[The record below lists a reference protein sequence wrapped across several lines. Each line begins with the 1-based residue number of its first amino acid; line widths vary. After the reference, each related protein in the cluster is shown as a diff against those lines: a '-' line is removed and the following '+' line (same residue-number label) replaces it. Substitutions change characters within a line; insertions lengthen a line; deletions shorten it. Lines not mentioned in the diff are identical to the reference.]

1 MSTSLAPPP
10 PAPETPPYPVHRF
23 SVAEYHR
30 LVETGLLDE
39 DARVELLEGWIVP
52 KMPRS
57 PLHDATINVVLRV
70 LLAHLAADWEVRVQ
84 SAAVTDD
91 SEPEL
96 DVAVVKGP
104 ASRYRDHHPSSGEI
118 LLIVEVADSSLT
130 RDRRK
135 ASIYASIDV
144 PNYWIIDLQERSVE
158 VRTQP
163 ESHRRRYG
171 STTVHRTGETI
182 DVHSGNQL
190 LATLLVDDLFA

>member
-10 PAPETPPYPVHRF
+10 PALETPPYPVHRF

-30 LVETGLLDE
+30 LVETGLLDGRTPRGGL
-39 DARVELLEGWIVP
+39 DCPQI
-52 KMPRS
+52 PRS
-57 PLHDATINVVLRV
+57 PLHDAN
-70 LLAHLAADWEVRVQ
+70 
-84 SAAVTDD
+84 
-91 SEPEL
+91 
-96 DVAVVKGP
+96 VAVVEGP